1 MPLTNAGAEAC
12 LNGPSLCGTTR
23 YLAIFTGDPS
33 GAGVEVTAAGYA
45 RLARTAAQMPATDNA
60 VSVSAGEWDDSANA
74 SWGTPDYFAL
84 MTASTGGSV
93 LAYEAISPVITEIVT
108 GSRVFM
114 DAGDI
119 TFTLPLS

>member
-1 MPLTNAGAEAC
+1 MPLTNAGATQC
-12 LNGPSLCGTTR
+12 LNGSSLCGTTR
-23 YLAIFTGDPS
+23 YLGLYVGNPS
-33 GAGVEVTAAGYA
+33 SGGVEVSATGYS
-45 RLARTAAQMPATDNA
+45 RLSRTSAQMPATNNA

-84 MTASTGGSV
+84 MTASSGGTV

-114 DAGDI
+114 NAGDI